1 MNEAL
6 RGRKLLIVG
15 LTLFSMFFGAGN
27 LIFPP
32 FLAAQAGTAVWPALL
47 GFLVSAVGLPVL
59 GVIAVS
65 RSGGLDRLAGRVH
78 PAFARVFTI
87 LIYLSIG
94 PCLAI
99 PRTAST
105 SFEMTVLPVLRDGQG
120 TAVWQLIYS
129 VGFFFIAALLA
140 LNPERLTQRLG
151 KILCPVLL
159 CLIFL
164 LFAGSLF
171 TAGQTAPEPAAAYS
185 GVAPVSGFLEG
196 YQTMDTIAA
205 LNFGI
210 VISLNIREIG
220 VRSEKAVMSSTIRSG
235 LIAGVLLAVVYIALA
250 YTGIKAGPS
259 AQSLDNGAKV
269 LTFAAGTMFGSA
281 GEAILGVIFF
291 IACLNTCVGLLSC
304 CSEFFCQLIPVL
316 KYRMWVL
323 LFAAVSVVVAKC
335 RPDQNPCP
343 VYPGVERHLSGGH
356 YAYFPLL
363 LKTATRGNVPPGRPV
378 YGNRERVLCRWG
390 AGIAIPGV
398 NDMMVLLPGYS
409 LGLGWICREL
419 QDWPGRVTDRRRFK
433 KSRNDRP

>member
-151 KILCPVLL
+151 KLLCPVLL

-185 GVAPVSGFLEG
+185 GAAPVSGFLEG

-220 VRSEKAVMSSTIRSG
+220 VKSEKAVMSSTIRSG

-304 CSEFFCQLIPVL
+304 CSEFFCQLIPVM

-323 LFAAVSVVVAKC
+323 LFAAVSVVVANAGLT
-335 RPDQNPCP
+335 RILALSTP
-343 VYPGVERHLSGGH
+343 VLNAIYPVAIMLIFLS
-356 YAYFPLL
+356 F
-363 LKTATRGNVPPGRPV
+363 LKTATSGMYRLG
-378 YGNRERVLCRWG
+378 VLFTGIVSVFYAAWG

-409 LGLGWICREL
+409 LGLGWIL
-419 QDWPGRVTDRRRFK
+419 PGIAGLAIGRVTDRSALPK
-433 KSRNDRP
+433 E

>member
-151 KILCPVLL
+151 KLLCPVLL

-185 GVAPVSGFLEG
+185 GAAPVSGFLEG

-220 VRSEKAVMSSTIRSG
+220 VKSEKAVMSSTIRSG

-291 IACLNTCVGLLSC
+291 IACPIIS
-304 CSEFFCQLIPVL
+304 
-316 KYRMWVL
+316 
-323 LFAAVSVVVAKC
+323 
-335 RPDQNPCP
+335 
-343 VYPGVERHLSGGH
+343 
-356 YAYFPLL
+356 FPSSSS
-363 LKTATRGNVPPGRPV
+363 
-378 YGNRERVLCRWG
+378 
-390 AGIAIPGV
+390 GIA
-398 NDMMVLLPGYS
+398 
-409 LGLGWICREL
+409 
-419 QDWPGRVTDRRRFK
+419 FA
-433 KSRNDRP
+433 

>member
-6 RGRKLLIVG
+6 RGRKLLIVW

-59 GVIAVS
+59 GVVAVS

-105 SFEMTVLPVLRDGQG
+105 SFEMTVLPVLGNGQG
-120 TAVWQLIYS
+120 AAVWQLIYS
-129 VGFFFIAALLA
+129 AVFFLTAALLA
-140 LNPERLTQRLG
+140 FNPERLTQRLG
-151 KILCPVLL
+151 KILCPALL

-171 TAGQTAPEPAAAYS
+171 AAGQRAPEPAAAYS
-185 GVAPVSGFLEG
+185 GTAPVMGFLEG

-220 VRSEKAVMSSTIRSG
+220 VKNEKAVMGSTIRSG
-235 LIAGVLLAVVYIALA
+235 LIAGILLAVVYIALA
-250 YTGIKAGPS
+250 YTGIKAGPA
-259 AQSLDNGAKV
+259 AQSFDNGAKV
-269 LTFAAGTMFGSA
+269 LTFAAGTMF
-281 GEAILGVIFF
+281 
-291 IACLNTCVGLLSC
+291 
-304 CSEFFCQLIPVL
+304 
-316 KYRMWVL
+316 
-323 LFAAVSVVVAKC
+323 
-335 RPDQNPCP
+335 
-343 VYPGVERHLSGGH
+343 
-356 YAYFPLL
+356 
-363 LKTATRGNVPPGRPV
+363 
-378 YGNRERVLCRWG
+378 
-390 AGIAIPGV
+390 
-398 NDMMVLLPGYS
+398 
-409 LGLGWICREL
+409 
-419 QDWPGRVTDRRRFK
+419 
-433 KSRNDRP
+433 